1 MIKFEWRGDSEVSSP
16 IFGNPCSGLLQQC
29 KQIWT
34 IHLRVGKASRENWGC
49 WVWQSLYLNL
59 CGGPQNMWIMPKKC
73 NGSFISL
80 FSDEIIWHD
89 RKGLTL
95 DLRDLNFLEFRLS
108 LSTETTDSWHPRLIL
123 WKIAPSLN
131 FECQIFWDSLKYLS
145 FQQSQRKISNYDRKQ
160 IDPRMGGRV
169 TVTRHIF
176 REKMM
181 LHLHRQY
188 RHKKDQISAATCSC
202 CSCPHHIWAE
212 SGQEQPS
219 AKSSLQKPR
228 NIIESMQCNW
238 ITFTRRVCLQ
248 NCSLAAFVFFH
259 YFPFVFR
266 LSLSNVFPGCF
277 LVKHFST
284 KLPYSSFT
292 ISKCPS
298 ELIS

>member
-1 MIKFEWRGDSEVSSP
+1 MCESCQRSVLALSSH
-16 IFGNPCSGLLQQC
+16 FWAMRSYDM
-29 KQIWT
+29 T
-34 IHLRVGKASRENWGC
+34 E
-49 WVWQSLYLNL
+49 
-59 CGGPQNMWIMPKKC
+59 
-73 NGSFISL
+73 
-80 FSDEIIWHD
+80 
-89 RKGLTL
+89 GLTSA
-95 DLRDLNFLEFRLS
+95 LRDLNFLEFRLS

-131 FECQIFWDSLKYLS
+131 FECQIFWNSLKYLS

-188 RHKKDQISAATCSC
+188 RHKKDQISATTCSC

-238 ITFTRRVCLQ
+238 ITFTRGVCLQ
-248 NCSLAAFVFFH
+248 NWKCSLAAFVFFH

-266 LSLSNVFPGCF
+266 LSLSNVFPDCF

-284 KLPYSSFT
+284 KLLYSSFT
-292 ISKCPS
+292 ISKC
-298 ELIS
+298 